1 MSRLPT
7 CKEMTDL
14 LSAYLDGAL
23 PPDQA
28 AAFREHLD
36 RCPACR
42 AYLESYQGVG
52 RLARAAL
59 AEDEVPAEVK
69 AMVGTLLERF
79 RQG

>member
-7 CKEMTDL
+7 CREMTDFFA
-14 LSAYLDGAL
+14 AYLDGAL
-23 PPDQA
+23 PADQA
-28 AAFREHLD
+28 GAFKEHLD
-36 RCPACR
+36 RCPACV
-42 AYLESYQGVG
+42 AYLESLKGVG

-59 AEDEVPAEVK
+59 EEDEVPADVR